1 MRAVA
6 PWPPTMIRQEAAMW
20 GVVVAPCFPAV
31 YPRRRSVTVRFPH
44 LLVSEG
50 SSGSDLLR
58 WVLDGSF
65 G

>member
-1 MRAVA
+1 
-6 PWPPTMIRQEAAMW
+6 MW

-50 SSGSDLLR
+50 FSGSDLFR
-58 WVLDGSF
+58 
-65 G
+65 